1 MDSDA
6 KYWFRTALGLA
17 LMLGS
22 LALLVGS
29 IVKLA
34 SIGTCAS
41 GGPYVSAR
49 PCPKGTEYW
58 IFAIFG
64 SVVMFLAGLW
74 VFSAR
79 GGRGVAP
86 ALASTQAEAAPDWS
100 SMGGGNRGAA
110 FEFPTA
116 VPATPAPAAAAPV
129 TAPPKQQDDR
139 ITRLERLQR
148 LREEGVLSESEF
160 EVEKAKIL
168 SGL

>member
-6 KYWFRTALGLA
+6 RYWFRLALGIA
-17 LMLGS
+17 LMLGA

-34 SIGTCAS
+34 SIGTCSS
-41 GGPYVSAR
+41 GGPYVSR
-49 PCPKGTEYW
+49 RECPAGTEYW

-64 SVVMFLAGLW
+64 AVFLFLAGLW
-74 VFSAR
+74 VFSTR
-79 GGRGVAP
+79 GGRGVKP
-86 ALASTQAEAAPDWS
+86 GLASSSAETAPDWA

-110 FEFPTA
+110 FGFTNTA
-116 VPATPAPAAAAPV
+116 PKAPAAPATP
-129 TAPPKQQDDR
+129 TATATKDDR
-139 ITRLERLQR
+139 ITRLERLQK
-148 LREEGVLSESEF
+148 LREEGAVTESEF

>member
-1 MDSDA
+1 
-6 KYWFRTALGLA
+6 
-17 LMLGS
+17 
-22 LALLVGS
+22 
-29 IVKLA
+29 VKLA
-34 SIGTCAS
+34 SIGNCAS

-49 PCPKGTEYW
+49 PCPAGTEYW

-64 SVVMFLAGLW
+64 AVIMFLAGLW
-74 VFSAR
+74 AFSTR

-86 ALASTQAEAAPDWS
+86 ALASSQAETAPDWA

-116 VPATPAPAAAAPV
+116 VPATPVPAVAPV
-129 TAPPKQQDDR
+129 AAPPKQDDR

-148 LREEGVLSESEF
+148 LRDEGVLSESEF

>member
-6 KYWFRTALGLA
+6 KYWIRLTIGLA
-17 LMLGS
+17 LMLAA

-29 IVKLA
+29 IVKLT

-49 PCPKGTEYW
+49 PCPAGTEYW

-64 SVVMFLAGLW
+64 AVILFLAGLW
-74 VFSAR
+74 VFSTR
-79 GGRGVAP
+79 GGRGVKP
-86 ALASTQAEAAPDWS
+86 GLASSQAAAAPDWA

-110 FEFPTA
+110 FSAFTTPVSA
-116 VPATPAPAAAAPV
+116 PVATPVAAPP
-129 TAPPKQQDDR
+129 ADAR
-139 ITRLERLQR
+139 IARLERLQR

>member
-22 LALLVGS
+22 LGLLVAS

-49 PCPKGTEYW
+49 PCPAGTEYW

-64 SVVMFLAGLW
+64 AVIMFLAGLW
-74 VFSAR
+74 VFSTR

-86 ALASTQAEAAPDWS
+86 ALASTQVEGAPDWA
-100 SMGGGNRGAA
+100 SMGGGNRG
-110 FEFPTA
+110 TA
-116 VPATPAPAAAAPV
+116 WNFTPPAAAATPSPV
-129 TAPPKQQDDR
+129 ATAPKKDDR

>member
-1 MDSDA
+1 LDSDA
-6 KYWFRTALGLA
+6 KYWVRTALGLA
-17 LMLGS
+17 LMLGA
-22 LALLVGS
+22 LGLLVAS

-49 PCPKGTEYW
+49 PCPAGTEYW

-64 SVVMFLAGLW
+64 AVIVFLAGLW
-74 VFSAR
+74 VFSTR
-79 GGRGVAP
+79 GGRGVQP
-86 ALASTQAEAAPDWS
+86 GLASTQTAAAPDWA

-110 FEFPTA
+110 FGFTG
-116 VPATPAPAAAAPV
+116 PAPAAVKPAAASV
-129 TAPPKQQDDR
+129 AAPPKQDDR